1 MNVPSPA
8 KRSFFEEM
16 KRRHVWRV
24 AIVYAVTAWLLLQVA
39 SVVLPTFGT
48 PAWVLKMLIVLF
60 VLCFPVAL
68 ILAWAFELTRE
79 GVRRTES
86 ADSPEARP
94 AHAHHSAGK
103 KLNALIITVLVL
115 AVAVMGWRL
124 LVLRHAPA
132 GNATV
137 SSLVAGRSPDAAKR
151 NPKTIPSAAP
161 DSTAEA
167 LASGSRN
174 TAMPRPAANDMIPAP
189 APSIPQK
196 SVAVLPFENDSGDPS
211 QQYFSDGLSQ
221 DLITALT
228 QFAGLKVISRDS
240 AFQFR
245 DSKDSSKVIGEKLG
259 VAHLLEG
266 SVQRAGEMVR
276 ITATLVNASDGSA
289 LWSQRY
295 DKPYKDLFALQDAIT
310 QSVADALKAKL
321 LTTPG
326 AVVQSDRPPSGN
338 LDAYTAYLHGMNAFK
353 LGTEA
358 SLRAAIAAFEQA
370 VRLDPNYAVAYAQL
384 SRMWVG
390 LAGQY
395 LGGAEVQTAIAKA
408 RAAVDTALKLA
419 PDSSQAHQAR
429 TNLLQ
434 SADMDWRGAEAE
446 AQRALQLAPN
456 DANAKYFLG
465 GILGSLGQV
474 QRAVD
479 LTREALQADP
489 RHANWYQWLSIY
501 LGALGRLDDAARATD
516 TAIALQPGASAY
528 HYQLAVIEILRGDAR
543 AAMAAAQKETDPG
556 WRRVA
561 LALATQIGPDAKAAD
576 GALRTL
582 ITQDTGEAPY
592 QIAEV
597 YALRRDADNTF
608 KWLDRAW
615 AARDPGVNNLLN
627 DPIILRYRDDPRFAA
642 FCHKVG
648 LPTTT
653 DAVAM
658 KWRQVGEP
666 RATSF

>member
-24 AIVYAVTAWLLLQVA
+24 AIAYAVTAWLLLQVA

-94 AHAHHSAGK
+94 AHAHHSVGQ

-124 LVLRHAPA
+124 LVVRHAPA
-132 GNATV
+132 GNAIV
-137 SSLVAGRSPDAAKR
+137 SSLITDRSPDAANR
-151 NPKTIPSAAP
+151 NPETIPGAAP
-161 DSTAEA
+161 ASPAEA

-174 TAMPRPAANDMIPAP
+174 TAMPRHAANDMIPAP
-189 APSIPQK
+189 ATSIPQK
-196 SVAVLPFENDSGDPS
+196 SVAVLPFENDSGDTS

-228 QFAGLKVISRDS
+228 QFGGLKVISRDS

-245 DSKDSSKVIGEKLG
+245 DSKESSKLIGEKLG

-266 SVQRAGEMVR
+266 SVQRAGGMVR

-326 AVVQSDRPPSGN
+326 AAVQNDRPPSGN
-338 LDAYTAYLHGMNAFK
+338 LDAYAAYMRGLNAFN

-358 SLRAAIAAFEQA
+358 GLRAAIEAFKQA
-370 VRLDPNYAVAYAQL
+370 VRLDPNYAAAYAEL

-390 LAGQY
+390 LAVQY
-395 LGGAEVQTAIAKA
+395 SGGVDARTAISKA

-434 SADMDWRGAEAE
+434 SVDMDWRGAEAE

-456 DANAKYFLG
+456 DANAKFFLG
-465 GILGSLGQV
+465 GISGSLGQV

-479 LTREALQADP
+479 LTRQALQADP
-489 RHANWYQWLSIY
+489 RHANWYQWLGIY
-501 LGALGRLDDAARATD
+501 LRALGRLDDAAQAAN
-516 TAIALQPGASAY
+516 TAIALQPSAAAY
-528 HYQLAVIEILRGDAR
+528 HYQLAVVEILRGDAK
-543 AAMAAAQKETDPG
+543 AALAAAQKETDPG
-556 WRRVA
+556 WRRIA

-576 GALRTL
+576 DALRTL
-582 ITQDTGEAPY
+582 IAQDAGGAPY

-597 YALRRDADNTF
+597 YALRRDADHTF

-615 AARDPGVNNLLN
+615 ATRDPGLSRLLN

-658 KWRQVGEP
+658 K
-666 RATSF
+666 